1 MMEVKKWVILEDDT
15 GKVIGTCDGTA
26 QDARDMFHKLAQE
39 LPYDE
44 HPWSLY
50 ERSNVL

>member
-1 MMEVKKWVILEDDT
+1 MKEVKKWVILEDDT

-26 QDARDMFHKLAQE
+26 QDARDMFHKLALE